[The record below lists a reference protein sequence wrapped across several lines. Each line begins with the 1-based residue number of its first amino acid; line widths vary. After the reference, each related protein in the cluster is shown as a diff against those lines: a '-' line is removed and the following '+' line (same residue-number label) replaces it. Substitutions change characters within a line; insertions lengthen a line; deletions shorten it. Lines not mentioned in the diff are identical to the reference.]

1 MVLTSRSRRN
11 GIVQASKNRMSRSCG
26 ASERKSSSP
35 MHNPQPH
42 NRKSSNCL
50 FGGDGRWQAAEK
62 MLAMRFPKICS
73 GAPNRTVMV
82 SAVHSGSPLAASRNS
97 SGEDVP
103 LLSSDTPPQPKPK
116 RDALLHF
123 DRSDEGRQK
132 PKHLLH
138 PATIPT
144 AGNRIEPGPP
154 KIVSPLQHSLE
165 IACSTVTDQT
175 EQKNK
180 FHRSSTKEEAS
191 L

>member
-1 MVLTSRSRRN
+1 MASSKPQRTECPVPAEHRRGNLPLRCTTRSHTTER
-11 GIVQASKNRMSRSCG
+11 VQIAFLVEM
-26 ASERKSSSP
+26 E
-35 MHNPQPH
+35 
-42 NRKSSNCL
+42 
-50 FGGDGRWQAAEK
+50 DGRQQRKCSQCVSEN
-62 MLAMRFPKICS
+62 MQRRPKAD
-73 GAPNRTVMV
+73 G
-82 SAVHSGSPLAASRNS
+82 HGLGSPFGNPLAANRKS

-123 DRSDEGRQK
+123 DRSDEGK
-132 PKHLLH
+132 KNPKNLLH

-144 AGNRIEPGPP
+144 AGNRIETGPP

-165 IACSTVTDQT
+165 IACSTVTDRT